1 MNNSI
6 SDWNLIVPEDKI
18 LKKIDDLNKK
28 LDNFKKF
35 QDNLDKLQ
43 TKLDKF
49 DKLQEK
55 LDKFNKL
62 QEKLDKIDELQT
74 KLDKLDKIDEKLDK
88 ILNVNNNIYLDI
100 PNEGEQNISEKSS
113 IIDLPNNL
121 KTPNEL
127 NKSDYFNP
135 ENYSKNDKNKFIFP
149 YSLIDNAGIKGVIND
164 YSQERIKNKL
174 WRQNVINYKSPNYY
188 TTTPYMKF

>member
-18 LKKIDDLNKK
+18 LKIIDDLNKK

-43 TKLDKF
+43 TKLDKLDKF
-49 DKLQEK
+49 DKLQDK
-55 LDKFNKL
+55 LYKFDKLQTKFDDFDKL
-62 QEKLDKIDELQT
+62 QEKLDKIDE
-74 KLDKLDKIDEKLDK
+74 KLEK
-88 ILNVNNNIYLDI
+88 ILNGNNYLDI
-100 PNEGEQNISEKSS
+100 LNVEQQSSLDKSC
-113 IIDLPNNL
+113 DLNL
-121 KTPNEL
+121 SDNFKKSNEL

-135 ENYSKNDKNKFIFP
+135 ENYSKNNKNNFIFP
-149 YSLIDNAGIKGVIND
+149 YSLIDNMGIKGVIND